1 LINFKLI
8 DCWGIE
14 DDVRTIKITI
24 NKQHTL
30 TVKVPT
36 TVNQGSTLDKYYYF
50 NICDKIL
57 YLEDTSS
64 PYTDGPLIIDLGPE
78 ENGRSALMSAIVLIK
93 LTGNPLPKS
102 LWPTKD
108 DDLAK
113 VTKPFACRTIDEVYI
128 GMHEQY
134 KE

>member
-1 LINFKLI
+1 
-8 DCWGIE
+8 
-14 DDVRTIKITI
+14 
-24 NKQHTL
+24 
-30 TVKVPT
+30 
-36 TVNQGSTLDKYYYF
+36 
-50 NICDKIL
+50 
-57 YLEDTSS
+57 
-64 PYTDGPLIIDLGPE
+64 
-78 ENGRSALMSAIVLIK
+78 MSAIVLIK